1 VITIPLLFWI
11 PLLIIG
17 AGYFL
22 ADRIIGMIL
31 IKSQVISFVWIIAIL
46 GILVMA
52 LLAICYRKQGK
63 GGDDNQ
69 DE

>member
-1 VITIPLLFWI
+1 VIAIPLFWI

-31 IKSQVISFVWIIAIL
+31 IRSQVIGFVWIILIL
-46 GILVMA
+46 SILVMA
-52 LLAICYRKQGK
+52 LLGIWYLKQRKG
-63 GGDDNQ
+63 GGDDN

>member
-1 VITIPLLFWI
+1 VIAIPLLWI

-31 IKSQVISFVWIIAIL
+31 IKSQVISFVWIIGIL
-46 GILVMA
+46 AILVMA

-63 GGDDNQ
+63 GGGDNQ